1 MQNLKER
8 KSIEGCTRKVNV
20 ILGSHTQRNN
30 KTFNFL
36 GVIEK
41 LDERVY
47 GKDYGLLLCLSFN
60 CFAHVFH
67 SDYIMIIHSYEALS
81 HTIQ

>member
-1 MQNLKER
+1 
-8 KSIEGCTRKVNV
+8 V

-30 KTFNFL
+30 KTFKFL

-47 GKDYGLLLCLSFN
+47 GLLLCFSFN
-60 CFAHVFH
+60 CFAHVFD
-67 SDYIMIIHSYEALS
+67 SSYIMIIHSYEALS
-81 HTIQ
+81 HNPIIISEK